1 MSDNIRLALRH
12 LASAILHFETALS
25 EGSCGSDGD
34 RQETSQSVDIAHGS
48 KLCLRQA
55 YRSEIRRPMPH
66 AELDRLSEEDLLL
79 GLFGP
84 SIVGALFSSDR
95 VLSAP
100 HSSSYATRIAETS
113 GLYWQAVGDGAWKLA
128 PVEAT
133 NLTANSPAPS
143 SPLKRGGRS

>member
-1 MSDNIRLALRH
+1 MTYTRLALRH
-12 LASAILHFETALS
+12 LASAILHLETALS

-34 RQETSQSVDIAHGS
+34 RQETSQCDGTSHYGELYPRLAGPSQIRKPMLSV
-48 KLCLRQA
+48 
-55 YRSEIRRPMPH
+55 
-66 AELDRLSEEDLLL
+66 ELERLTEEDLLL
-79 GLFGP
+79 GLFGSELIGNLFASVQALP
-84 SIVGALFSSDR
+84 S
-95 VLSAP
+95 P